1 MKVGSTTPRNLLFL
15 HIPKTG
21 GTSLSAILEN
31 YFSVQDVSRHLIGS
45 EARLVTSRSQ
55 VPGRLVMGHFAHNL
69 WELFDHDNDWA
80 FVTVL
85 RHPIERYISQTK
97 HWIRAQRNLANG
109 YRISDAIAEVSQPR
123 RDRYL
128 AVQQENCQT
137 QNCYL
142 RAATNHV
149 DWDSVQLDQ
158 WEFSKSDLSEF
169 QVVGLADDFRRFL
182 HLLCDLFG
190 WPAAFHQIR
199 LNQTSDNLD
208 DSELHALVQN
218 NARFFQEDLDT
229 YAKAKELF
237 QDRYTSFLKRLFPEV
252 HDLRLITDSMVEQSL
267 NARFLVNYEEHLP
280 GPVNE
285 VHWTM
290 DKPLFGH
297 GWWWRQHT
305 GKIWYRATGPQT
317 LSTIYLPP
325 LYSGRDY
332 TLAIEVVFFA
342 SDLIAQDFSVTINKH
357 RCELHIRHVSDD
369 PDDVKCVLEAN
380 VPSSV
385 CNGKDPLVMQIKLP
399 ETKPVLAGNRIT
411 HSDATVDWDTRLLGV
426 GIAAIRIT

>member
-1 MKVGSTTPRNLLFL
+1 MKVGSSTPRNLLFL

-31 YFSVQDVSRHLIGS
+31 YFSVQDVSRHLVGS

-69 WELFDHDNDWA
+69 WELFDHDNAWA

-97 HWIRAQRNLANG
+97 HWIRAQRHLPNG
-109 YRISDAIAEVSQPR
+109 YRISDAVAEVSQPR

-142 RAATNHV
+142 KAATIHV
-149 DWDSVQLDQ
+149 DWDTVELDR
-158 WEFSKSDLSEF
+158 WEFSKSDLSRF

-208 DSELHALVQN
+208 DSELHALVQD
-218 NARFFQEDLDT
+218 NARFFQEDLNT

-237 QDRYTSFLKRLFPEV
+237 QDRYTSFLNRLFPEV
-252 HDLRLITDSMVEQSL
+252 HDIRLITDSMVEQSL
-267 NARFLVNYEEHLP
+267 NARFLVNCEEHLP
-280 GPVNE
+280 GPVGE

-325 LYSGRDY
+325 LSSGKNY

-342 SDLIAQDFSVTINKH
+342 SDIIAQNFSVTINKH
-357 RCELHIRHVSDD
+357 PCDLHIRHVSDD
-369 PDDVKCVLEAN
+369 PDDVKCVLETN
-380 VPSSV
+380 VPNSV
-385 CNGKDPLVMQIKLP
+385 CNDKDPLVIRIKLP